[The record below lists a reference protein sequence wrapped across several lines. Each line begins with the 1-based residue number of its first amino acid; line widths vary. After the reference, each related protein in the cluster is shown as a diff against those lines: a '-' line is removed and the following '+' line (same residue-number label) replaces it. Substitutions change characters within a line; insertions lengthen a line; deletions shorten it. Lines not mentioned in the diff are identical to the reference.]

1 MHVDAH
7 QEHRHQQHGGAC
19 ACQRAHDGD
28 ACRACRRHCP
38 LDRCRDDEPL
48 RRVQR
53 EVEDERVDLTD
64 DVRVNHETLRQI
76 VVHHHSEP
84 VIAAADQ
91 QDEQVDDA
99 DRDEID
105 DRRAGRVAEVSQ
117 QDDGQDV
124 ARDADHEEHRV
135 DVEED
140 GRLHSRVAEVVVIE
154 VHVVVIR
161 HVQHRGLHIYNRAT
175 IIRICSTSRAAH
187 LQLHIYNRVTII
199 RICSTSRAG
208 HLQPGDN
215 H

>member
-19 ACQRAHDGD
+19 TSRSARDGD
-28 ACRACRRHCP
+28 ARRACRRHCT
-38 LDRCRDDEPL
+38 LDRYRDDEPL
-48 RRVQR
+48 GRVQH

-84 VIAAADQ
+84 VVAAADQ

-99 DRDEID
+99 DRDQVD

-124 ARDADHEEHRV
+124 ARGADHEEHRV

-140 GRLHSRVAEVVVIE
+140 GRLHTRVAEVVVIE

-175 IIRICSTSRAAH
+175 TIRICSTSRAAH
-187 LQLHIYNRVTII
+187 LQ
-199 RICSTSRAG
+199 
-208 HLQPGDN
+208 PGDN